1 MAPNGLTAY
10 HAFLITLKLLAMI
23 YSQGPV
29 LVKRETF
36 PPVLAGNAIKLVRD
50 YDPSIP
56 PLPADA
62 EQLIQATLNI
72 VRNAMQALSSP
83 SVDHDLGKI
92 ILRTRITRNATLNSK
107 FHRLAA
113 KIKII
118 DNGPGIPEEIIHNLF
133 YPMISG
139 RPDGTGL
146 GLSITRDI
154 INRHN
159 GLVECQSRPGATCF
173 SIVLPLA

>member
-1 MAPNGLTAY
+1 VLERV
-10 HAFLITLKLLAMI
+10 HSLIEAEI
-23 YSQGPV
+23 
-29 LVKRETF
+29 
-36 PPVLAGNAIKLVRD
+36 AGNAIQLVRD

-118 DNGPGIPEEIIHNLF
+118 DNGPGIPEEIIHTLF

-139 RPDGTGL
+139 RPDGTGLGLSITRPDGTGL

-173 SIVLPLA
+173 SIVLPLR